1 MEAENLIDWL
11 VKLDIAF
18 YVTTKEVD
26 YDPKCKS
33 QLYLR
38 GSPERFSGADIISIF
53 ENKATDEIDENWQY
67 AIADH
72 NAYLK
77 RR

>member
-33 QLYLR
+33 HLYLR

-53 ENKATDEIDENWQY
+53 ENKATDEINENWQY